1 LAAALLLGVAGCR
14 FFVEDMDYNFQADKD
29 FSRARRRA
37 FLRRIGAFLRNDPG
51 SNQLLSF
58 DEVKSALGAVEQVYL
73 GMRTVEVEK
82 IVGSV
87 GRHRDFDRAFLP
99 SKGDLGARW
108 KRIDEMMHRAE
119 ELPPIGLYKIG
130 DAYFVRDGNHRV
142 SVARQQGVEMID
154 AEVIELR
161 SRVPIDSAITA
172 RDLLHKLEQRRLL
185 ERLPFDRVIPEVRVE
200 LSDVSDYRKLTTY
213 VEAHGFRLSQLWR
226 RYVSPEETLR
236 DWYEYQYAPVARM
249 VREERILDAFPDR
262 TELDLFLWIFDHR
275 ERLALEA
282 RDEGIPPEAAKDDIL
297 RRNRR
302 RILQVSNM
310 QVPGRSSRVQPR
322 DATNR
327 DDAP

>member
-1 LAAALLLGVAGCR
+1 
-14 FFVEDMDYNFQADKD
+14 MDYGFQADKD

-37 FLRRIGAFLRNDPG
+37 FLRRIGAYLRKDPG

-73 GMRTVEVEK
+73 GMRTVEVAK

-99 SKGDLGARW
+99 SKGDLSARW

-119 ELPPIGLYKIG
+119 ELPPISLYKIG

-185 ERLPFDRVIPEVRVE
+185 ERLPIDRVLPEIRVE
-200 LSDVSDYRKLTTY
+200 LSDVSDYRRLATHI
-213 VEAHGFRLSQLWR
+213 EAHGFRLSQLWK
-226 RYVSPEETLR
+226 RYVSPEEALR
-236 DWYEYQYAPVARM
+236 DWYEYQYSPIAEM
-249 VREERILDAFPDR
+249 IREERVLEAFPDR
-262 TELDLFLWIFDHR
+262 TELDLYLWIVNHR
-275 ERLALEA
+275 ERLVLET
-282 RDEGIPPEAAKDDIL
+282 RDEDIPAQAAKDDIL
-297 RRNRR
+297 KQSRR
-302 RILQVSNM
+302 RRLQIPNLPL
-310 QVPGRSSRVQPR
+310 PGRSSRVQPR
-322 DATNR
+322 DTT
-327 DDAP
+327 DAENTT

>member
-1 LAAALLLGVAGCR
+1 
-14 FFVEDMDYNFQADKD
+14 MDYGFQADKD

-37 FLRRIGAFLRNDPG
+37 FLRRIGAYLRKDPG

-73 GMRTVEVEK
+73 GMRTVEVAK

-99 SKGDLGARW
+99 SKDDLGARW

-119 ELPPIGLYKIG
+119 ELPPISLYKIG

-142 SVARQQGVEMID
+142 SVAHQQGVEMID

-185 ERLPFDRVIPEVRVE
+185 ERLPIDRVLPEIKVE
-200 LSDVSDYRKLTTY
+200 LSDVSDYRRLATHI
-213 VEAHGFRLSQLWR
+213 EAHGFRLSQLWK

-236 DWYEYQYAPVARM
+236 DWYEYQYSPIAEM
-249 VREERILDAFPDR
+249 VREERVLEAFPDR
-262 TELDLFLWIFDHR
+262 TDLDLYLWIVNHR
-275 ERLALEA
+275 ERLVLET
-282 RDEGIPPEAAKDDIL
+282 RDEGIPAEAAKDAIL
-297 RRNRR
+297 KQSRR
-302 RILQVSNM
+302 RRLQIPNM
-310 QVPGRSSRVQPR
+310 PVPGRSSRVQPR
-322 DATNR
+322 DTTDAEDAT
-327 DDAP
+327 